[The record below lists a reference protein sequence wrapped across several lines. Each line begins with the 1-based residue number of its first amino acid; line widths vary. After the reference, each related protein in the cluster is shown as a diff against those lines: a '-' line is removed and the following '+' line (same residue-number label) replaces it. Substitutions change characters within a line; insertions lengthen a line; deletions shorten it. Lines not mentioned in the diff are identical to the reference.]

1 MSSAT
6 VAMNRASGGRKDERV
21 LPTCQLS
28 RLRPCRCRSSDTWRE
43 LLLLLL
49 LAPACHGAV
58 CMRVLTRPHSACTG
72 SLSPP
77 APLRQRRTPGA
88 APSAARGADG
98 VRTAGFQDT
107 RVRLRRGTAPAAM
120 ASSTLARLQQNLNLA
135 GIRLFLSVALV
146 RARVCV

>member
-1 MSSAT
+1 
-6 VAMNRASGGRKDERV
+6 
-21 LPTCQLS
+21 
-28 RLRPCRCRSSDTWRE
+28 
-43 LLLLLL
+43 
-49 LAPACHGAV
+49 
-58 CMRVLTRPHSACTG
+58 MRVLTRPHSACTG
-72 SLSPP
+72 GLSPL

-88 APSAARGADG
+88 APSAARGADD